1 MDFMWFRDAKSMHN
15 MNIKYDIIIIEK
27 YRRIK
32 IEKYKFLIEMY
43 LEKTEEIAN
52 AWVDILLYRL
62 DRAKNAFEIRALREM
77 VDSIKKL
84 AKSYLVGLRDD
95 LERI

>member
-32 IEKYKFLIEMY
+32 IEKYKFIIE
-43 LEKTEEIAN
+43 LSLSKTEEIGN
-52 AWVDILLYRL
+52 LYIEILKYKLN
-62 DRAKNAFEIRALREM
+62 RAENQFEIRALREM
-77 VDSIKKL
+77 VKRIKGLTKTYV
-84 AKSYLVGLRDD
+84 SVLRDD
-95 LERI
+95 LEKL